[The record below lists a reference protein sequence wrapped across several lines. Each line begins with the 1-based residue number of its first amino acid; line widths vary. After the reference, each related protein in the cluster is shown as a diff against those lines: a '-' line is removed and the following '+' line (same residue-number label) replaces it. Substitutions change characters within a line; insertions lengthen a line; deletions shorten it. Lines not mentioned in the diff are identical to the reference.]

1 MKKKLSLLYSDVSRT
16 EYNIIALLDYQ
27 NRSYAVIYMMKY
39 NTYEMF
45 LAADVIKQR

>member
-1 MKKKLSLLYSDVSRT
+1 MKKAQAFVQFCNTCRIQYYD
-16 EYNIIALLDYQ
+16 YYYQ
-27 NRSYAVIYMMKY
+27 NRSYAIIYMMKY